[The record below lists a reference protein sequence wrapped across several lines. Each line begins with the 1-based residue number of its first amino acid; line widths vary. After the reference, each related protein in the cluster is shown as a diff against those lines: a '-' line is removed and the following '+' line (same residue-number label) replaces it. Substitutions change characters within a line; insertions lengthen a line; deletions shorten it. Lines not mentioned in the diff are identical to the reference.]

1 MKIIDLLRQQKPFVS
16 LEFFPPKEKSAWPGF
31 FDVVNRLRPTSPL
44 FVSVTYGAGGSTQA
58 NTLEIVSRM
67 KREHG
72 LEPMAH
78 LTCVGASEKNIR
90 AFLDALVDS
99 GVENVLALRGDPP
112 RGQTDFVPDSD
123 QFRHASDLVAFI
135 RAEYPGLC
143 IGVAAYP
150 EVHPAAESPEKDL
163 EYLGLKI
170 RAGGDFAVTQLFFD
184 NRLYFGFVA
193 KARAAGIDVPMLP
206 GVLPVNSLA
215 GVKRMLTFCGAS
227 MPPDY
232 LAELEA
238 ADASGDGAAV
248 AECGVAYATR
258 QSRELLSGGAPGVH
272 LYTLNKAEACLKI
285 IGGLGLCV

>member
-1 MKIIDLLRQQKPFVS
+1 MKITQLLKQKKPFVS
-16 LEFFPPKEKSAWPGF
+16 LEFFPPKDKSAWPGF
-31 FDVVNRLRPTSPL
+31 FDEVNRLAPANPL
-44 FVSVTYGAGGSTQA
+44 FVSVTYGAGGGTQA
-58 NTLEIVSRM
+58 HTLEIVSRM
-67 KREHG
+67 KKEHG

-90 AFLDALVDS
+90 TFLDGLVDS

-123 QFRHASDLVAFI
+123 QFRHASDLAAFI
-135 RAEYPGLC
+135 RAEYPTLC

-150 EVHPAAESPEKDL
+150 EVHPQAESAEKDL

-170 RAGGDFAVTQLFFD
+170 RSGGDFVVTQLFFD
-184 NRLYFGFVA
+184 NSLYFSFVEKA
-193 KARAAGIDVPMLP
+193 KARGIDVPMLP
-206 GVLPVNSLA
+206 GVLPVVSLA
-215 GVKRMLTFCGAS
+215 GAKRMLTFCGAS

-232 LAELEA
+232 LRALEE

-258 QSRELLSGGAPGVH
+258 QSRELIAGGAPGVH

-285 IGGLGLCV
+285 IGGLGL